1 MGMSPTTDADD
12 RQRESL
18 EQAVK
23 ETAGSDAETTEIDPT
38 RSTPDLEVRTDDR
51 HYLIETAD
59 QIVDVAVSYL
69 RTDEAQAADEHVITL
84 PTRAHAKEVI
94 DQLIGTGTLCRTR
107 VKIRYGENR
116 TECFNLSFSRGNRSR
131 IYESVAGRFLS
142 AELEESPGE
151 KLDADDFVERF
162 ITWYQNTTSE
172 KPPNRTW
179 ANRSLRACGIEI
191 ESKAG
196 KEVVVGWKFRLDIE

>member
-1 MGMSPTTDADD
+1 MGMTPTTDADD

-23 ETAGSDAETTEIDPT
+23 ETAGSDAEITEIDPT

-116 TECFNLSFSRGNRSR
+116 TEYRWLEPGDQPR
-131 IYESVAGRFLS
+131 IATLKR
-142 AELEESPGE
+142 A
-151 KLDADDFVERF
+151 VERF
-162 ITWYQNTTSE
+162 FAAEFEKAPGAKFGMVDFAEKFSVWYQNATGTM
-172 KPPNRTW
+172 PPNKTWIGRTL
-179 ANRSLRACGIEI
+179 SACGIDTETTA
-191 ESKAG
+191 EGKFLAGWELRSKT
-196 KEVVVGWKFRLDIE
+196 E